1 METKHYQMQ
10 PKGDFLRVT
19 VVWDTL
25 SQVLGIFP
33 FLLTSERKHVEA
45 ELCMGN

>member
-1 METKHYQMQ
+1 METKRYQVR
-10 PKGDFLRVT
+10 PKGDFLRAT

-33 FLLTSERKHVEA
+33 FLLTQEGKHVEA